1 MVGLLFRRLH
11 LHTVASRQGTGQH
24 LKRCCGHGIGSEA
37 RRLPSRSLGQ
47 GGLPTS
53 LPQPCPL
60 PKPASD
66 AKPNTSS
73 SPGLP
78 GSPSD
83 PTHIT
88 AIKGARFH
96 CNVFPFPVPVHPHN
110 KLPYENSFQASQEMA
125 GSLMG
130 FENCSCFW
138 LCLLKHINQQGFFG
152 KHPVSTCPPQHSQGP
167 AQQSS
172 LNGPWGSQVCC
183 FLPFSHPG
191 FRV

>member
-1 MVGLLFRRLH
+1 MDEGSGSTGEGCSHSIWMFHWFLKLAVSTVVGLLFRRLH
-11 LHTVASRQGTGQH
+11 LHTVPSRQETGQH

-60 PKPASD
+60 LKPASD

-96 CNVFPFPVPVHPHN
+96 CDVFS
-110 KLPYENSFQASQEMA
+110 LP
-125 GSLMG
+125 G
-130 FENCSCFW
+130 
-138 LCLLKHINQQGFFG
+138 
-152 KHPVSTCPPQHSQGP
+152 PCPPT
-167 AQQSS
+167 
-172 LNGPWGSQVCC
+172 
-183 FLPFSHPG
+183 
-191 FRV
+191 